1 MNNDTLLKCKG
12 MQILTDNLGIVEAE
26 RFIFLMNGEHFDY
39 TEWHGNLFEGMNVE
53 EISRKAMEL
62 RRKRRAAESGGEQ
75 PAL

>member
-39 TEWHGNLFEGMNVE
+39 TEWQRTLYDDMTLD
-53 EISRKAMEL
+53 EIRHKAMEL
-62 RRKRRAAESGGEQ
+62 RKQRRPSESGGEQ
-75 PAL
+75 PTV